1 MKKKCFVPHVF
12 SRNDPKTQ
20 NWCFLNPS
28 TTESAGQISLSFS
41 ARASNG
47 WLPTEKNMGVCF
59 KIVPPKPIWLVVS
72 TYPSEKWWTES
83 QLGLWH
89 SQYDGKVNPNSMVPV
104 STNQQWF
111 NGQSSCSY
119 EMAGRISPM
128 YPISK
133 KTPVKKNDDGN
144 RTHQRRSKKLG
155 KSIEVLRL
163 VVQPDDWLP
172 EAIMLFI
179 GW

>member
-1 MKKKCFVPHVF
+1 MDGFQRK
-12 SRNDPKTQ
+12 Q
-20 NWCFLNPS
+20 
-28 TTESAGQISLSFS
+28 
-41 ARASNG
+41 
-47 WLPTEKNMGVCF
+47 NMGVCF

-133 KTPVKKNDDGN
+133 KTPVKWWWKSDPSTEVQKAGKI
-144 RTHQRRSKKLG
+144 HRSAAVGCPARWLIAGGYHALHWVIKTWLSTISYDYHKFNASLVDYL
-155 KSIEVLRL
+155 SIMSL
-163 VVQPDDWLP
+163 VDYPLVN
-172 EAIMLFI
+172 
-179 GW
+179 

>member
-1 MKKKCFVPHVF
+1 MIQKPKRVVF
-12 SRNDPKTQ
+12 S
-20 NWCFLNPS
+20 PS

-41 ARASNG
+41 ARASSG
-47 WLPTEKNMGVCF
+47 WVPMEKNMGVCF

-104 STNQQWF
+104 ITNQQWF

-119 EMAGRISPM
+119 EMAGTISDVPHFQ
-128 YPISK
+128 K
-133 KTPVKKNDDGN
+133 KTPVKWWEIVTINGGPKSWENPSNCCGWLSSQMTDCRRLSCSSLGDKNMIIYN
-144 RTHQRRSKKLG
+144 QL
-155 KSIEVLRL
+155 
-163 VVQPDDWLP
+163 WLS
-172 EAIMLFI
+172 
-179 GW
+179 